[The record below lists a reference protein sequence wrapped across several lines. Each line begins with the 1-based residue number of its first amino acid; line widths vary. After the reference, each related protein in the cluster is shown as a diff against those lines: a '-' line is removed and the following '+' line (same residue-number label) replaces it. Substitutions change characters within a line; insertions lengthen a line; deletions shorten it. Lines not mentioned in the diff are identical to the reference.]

1 MAQDFIA
8 SPCEKCVIMCFN
20 PRRDKAVR
28 RAMATACPRFATG
41 DTLSW
46 WGFLAAA
53 SGICCIAG
61 ERKHPLWDEAH
72 ASLAEEF
79 DHVGRGRAGLAEG
92 DPAVAAQGEL
102 FAPQH
107 DLLVALDGDEG
118 AVGAVVREDV
128 FVEPTLDLAV
138 RARSHALLDDEI
150 GGRIAPKCNR
160 GPLRRQHHL
169 TALHDQPQLR
179 VLRLVD

>member
-28 RAMATACPRFATG
+28 RAIATACHRFATG
-41 DTLSW
+41 NALSRG
-46 WGFLAAA
+46 GFLVAA

-79 DHVGRGRAGLAEG
+79 DHVGRGRARLAEG
-92 DPAVAAQGEL
+92 DPALAAQGEL

-107 DLLVALDGDEG
+107 DLLVAFDRNEV
-118 AVGAVVREDV
+118 AVAASVREDA

-138 RARSHALLDDEI
+138 RAPSDAF
-150 GGRIAPKCNR
+150 
-160 GPLRRQHHL
+160 
-169 TALHDQPQLR
+169 
-179 VLRLVD
+179 